1 MPRLRHGP
9 RRLRPT
15 HPGAPCPLDN
25 EASGLSVQL
34 DLVRQLRLIQ
44 ENLGD
49 ADAPR
54 VADPDDAGLGHH
66 VAAL

>member
-1 MPRLRHGP
+1 
-9 RRLRPT
+9 
-15 HPGAPCPLDN
+15 LDN

-54 VADPDDAGLGHH
+54 VADPDDAGLGRH
-66 VAAL
+66 VTTL